1 MPQHAVFAQMVEN
14 GWEQPIVR
22 SFSHGVSEVLNAFT
36 NFSEIVVANPYNT
49 SLKEVSTDLVDPT
62 NGTPYFLVPM
72 LSVISK
78 MFAESLNH
86 AAAFVS
92 SEYGNPLSAV
102 DHIGELTES
111 FERARS
117 AVLEQVNRWSFYT
130 SPCRN
135 HWTAVPKV
143 HQLFRDAIR
152 ECTEYDGMTD
162 NQLLLL
168 SPTRGNTRYTYE
180 DKSNIC
186 QFAKNLK
193 P

>member
-1 MPQHAVFAQMVEN
+1 MAQHAVFAQMVEN

-36 NFSEIVVANPYNT
+36 DFSEIVVANPYNT

-62 NGTPYFLVPM
+62 DGTAYFLVPM

-86 AAAFVS
+86 TAAFVAG
-92 SEYGNPLSAV
+92 EYGNPLSAV
-102 DHIGELTES
+102 DHINQLTEA
-111 FERARS
+111 FEHARA
-117 AVLEQVNRWSFYT
+117 AVLEQVNRWSFYI

-152 ECTEYDGMTD
+152 ECADYDD
-162 NQLLLL
+162 KADDQLILL
-168 SPTRGNTRYTYE
+168 SPTRGNTRYTHE